1 MQVEEDPML
10 KPKDYIDLR
19 SDVISVPPQEM
30 LEAMSKA

>member
-1 MQVEEDPML
+1 MQTEDKKHL

-19 SDVISVPPQEM
+19 SDVISVPPKEM